1 MTPKTYD
8 IYNAQEKDSLS
19 LDFCYTHA
27 GTSAYVP
34 QDLTGWTL
42 KSSVLL
48 GEDNTSMSA
57 SDNFNLSFVNQKLG
71 VCRLELPK
79 DHTLAAG
86 TYWYSVRG
94 VDQNNEETVLL
105 RGKLEVER
113 SLFQ

>member
-1 MTPKTYD
+1 MTPKTFD
-8 IYNAQEKDSLS
+8 ILFAREKDSLS
-19 LDFCYTHA
+19 LTFCHTTA
-27 GTSAYVP
+27 GAKAYIP
-34 QDLTGWTL
+34 KDLTGWTL
-42 KSSVLL
+42 KSSILL

-57 SDNFNLSFVNQKLG
+57 SDNFNLSFDNQKMG
-71 VCRLELPK
+71 VVRIELPK